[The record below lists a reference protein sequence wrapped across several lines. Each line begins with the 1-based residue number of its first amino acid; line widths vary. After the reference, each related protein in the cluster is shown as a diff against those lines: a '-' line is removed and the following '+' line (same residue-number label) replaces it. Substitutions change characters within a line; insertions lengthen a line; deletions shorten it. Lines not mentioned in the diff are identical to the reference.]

1 MVKHILG
8 REEALIDDMCEQEVT
23 SFRLCRL
30 SACPGHRPSLPL
42 PPDALAFLSGFF
54 TSFSSTP
61 TTTPH
66 VHAQAHLPPSI
77 SLACHIAAS
86 VARKPT
92 RTRKVDVEAKKAQRK
107 LSMAGTSVG
116 SGSVSG
122 ASTSFGRSSVPGSSA
137 ASAYGRSA
145 AALSRAGS
153 MGGKSL
159 KSVATAVKSV
169 ASRRF

>member
-8 REEALIDDMCEQEVT
+8 REEALIDDMCEKEVT

-61 TTTPH
+61 TTPPH

-77 SLACHIAAS
+77 SLAAS

-116 SGSVSG
+116 SASVSG

>member
-1 MVKHILG
+1 MRKGGNLLPLVPAFCLS
-8 REEALIDDMCEQEVT
+8 RASSV
-23 SFRLCRL
+23 SAAPSRRSRL
-30 SACPGHRPSLPL
+30 SFWLL
-42 PPDALAFLSGFF
+42 NLFLVS
-54 TSFSSTP
+54 P
-61 TTTPH
+61 TTPPH

-77 SLACHIAAS
+77 SLAAS